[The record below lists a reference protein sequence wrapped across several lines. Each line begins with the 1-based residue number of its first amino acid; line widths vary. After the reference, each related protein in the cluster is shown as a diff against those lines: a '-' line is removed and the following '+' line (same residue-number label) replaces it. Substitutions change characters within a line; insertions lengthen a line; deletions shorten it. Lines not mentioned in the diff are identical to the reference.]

1 MKHLKSFR
9 IFESDSSS
17 KITPEMRKIIDSM
30 MTELTVV
37 IETDR
42 NKMSEWVVDQG
53 LQKVTDDYLGSDEF
67 REFTEAS
74 VEDSDDYRM
83 RVQAGGDPE
92 KILRQMVEKAITDR
106 TYWDDFLE
114 DGAYDVDAMEEIQG
128 EIKYV
133 TPGKDKK
140 DYLAE
145 FESIWNEVPG
155 TSVPTID
162 VQGSASLTN
171 YEGSF
176 LPFRIRDVS
185 HYNPEIDDLHTE
197 FQTSWAETATGE
209 LSLYRTKIIALD
221 KGPTDVDWSFYA
233 SENPRLIS
241 LEGLRNYDELN
252 VEDDNGLPPEI
263 LEKSIDLAPGTRE
276 SIEYYMSLL
285 GMPEFIGFDNEQI
298 EFVLGRI
305 GDMQKV
311 INDQPEKMAVLL
323 KSSWKRIKSVD
334 KYKDLEFPE
343 SISKEA
349 GLLGD
354 LYDIG
359 L

>member
-9 IFESDSSS
+9 IFESDSSP
-17 KITPEMRKIIDSM
+17 KITPEMREIIDSM
-30 MTELTVV
+30 MSELTVV

-42 NKMSEWVVDQG
+42 DKMSEWVIDKG
-53 LQKVTDDYLGSDEF
+53 FQKVSDDYLGSDEF

-74 VEDSDDYRM
+74 VEESDDYRM
-83 RVQAGGDPE
+83 RVQAGEDP
-92 KILRQMVEKAITDR
+92 KKVLRQMVEKAITDK

-128 EIKYV
+128 DIKYV
-133 TPGKDKK
+133 TQGKDKK
-140 DYLAE
+140 DYIEE
-145 FESIWNEVPG
+145 FESTWNEVSG
-155 TSVPTID
+155 TSVPTIN
-162 VQGSASLTN
+162 VQGSASLTD
-171 YEGSF
+171 YQGSF
-176 LPFRIRDVS
+176 LPFRIGDVS
-185 HYNPEIDDLHTE
+185 HYNPEINDLHTE
-197 FQTSWAETATGE
+197 FQKSWSETMTGE
-209 LSLYRTKIIALD
+209 LSLYRTRIIALD
-221 KGPTDVDWSFYA
+221 KGPIDVDWSFYA

-252 VEDDNGLPPEI
+252 VEDDNGLPAKV
-263 LEKSIDLAPGTRE
+263 LKKSIDLAPGTRE

-285 GMPEFIGFDNEQI
+285 GMAEFSGFDGEQV

-323 KSSWKRIKSVD
+323 KSSWKKIKSID